1 MNDPASTHIF
11 GPVPSRRLGLSL
23 GIDLV
28 PFKTCTLDCIYCE
41 LGKTATPVTERAEYV
56 SYLQL
61 KNEIETFFSLED
73 RKLDYITLS
82 GSGEP
87 TLNKALPRV
96 VKLLRKLSKTPIA
109 LLTNGT
115 LFSDPEVRREALTV
129 DVILPSLD
137 VVSKELFKT
146 LNRPA
151 PGLDIK
157 KIITGLIALR
167 REYQGQIWLEIL
179 FCRGLNDTP
188 KEINRL
194 AKAVAAIKPD
204 KIQLN
209 TVVRPGA
216 MVEAVAVEQAFLKEV
231 LPRFGPQTEIIAPF
245 ARDSDYGSTIGKA
258 EETILATLKRRPC
271 TKSDLEQALGL
282 KTVEVI
288 KILDLMLEKGKIK
301 ALEHSG
307 KRYFQTIESV
317 LKN

>member
-1 MNDPASTHIF
+1 MNPATTHIF

-56 SYLQL
+56 PYLQL
-61 KNEIETFFSLED
+61 KNEIETFFSAED

-96 VKLLRKLSKTPIA
+96 IKLLRKLSKTPIA

-115 LFSDPEVRREALTV
+115 LFNDPEVRREAAAV

-137 VVSKELFKT
+137 VVSKDLFT
-146 LNRPA
+146 AVNRPS

-157 KIITGLIALR
+157 EIIAGLIALR
-167 REYQGQIWLEIL
+167 NEYRGQIWLEIL
-179 FCRGLNDTP
+179 FCRGLNDSP
-188 KEINRL
+188 QEINRL
-194 AKAVAAIKPD
+194 VEAVTAIKPD

-216 MVEAVAVEQAFLKEV
+216 MAEAVTVEQTFLKKI
-231 LPRFGPQTEIIAPF
+231 LPQFGSRAEIIAPF
-245 ARDSDYGSTIGKA
+245 AKNTDMGSVIEKIS
-258 EETILATLKRRPC
+258 ENILATLKRRPC
-271 TKSDLEQALGL
+271 TADDLKNSLGL
-282 KTVEVI
+282 KIVEVI
-288 KILDLMLEKGKIK
+288 KILDLLLEKGEIK

-307 KRYFQTIESV
+307 ERYFQTT
-317 LKN
+317 K

>member
-1 MNDPASTHIF
+1 MNNPASTHIF

-41 LGKTATPVTERAEYV
+41 LGKTATPVTKRAEYV
-56 SYLQL
+56 PYLQL
-61 KNEIETFFSLED
+61 KSEIEAFFSLED

-96 VKLLRKLSKTPIA
+96 IKLLRKLSKTPIA

-115 LFSDPEVRREALTV
+115 LFSDPEVRREALAV

-137 VVSKELFKT
+137 VVSEGLFKI

-157 KIITGLIALR
+157 EIIAGLIALR
-167 REYQGQIWLEIL
+167 HEYQGRIWLEIL
-179 FCRGLNDTP
+179 FCRGLNDSP
-188 KEINRL
+188 QEINRL
-194 AKAVAAIKPD
+194 VKAVAAIKPD

-216 MVEAVAVEQAFLKEV
+216 MAEAVTVDQLFLKEV
-231 LPRFGPQTEIIAPF
+231 LPRFGSRAEIIAPF
-245 ARDSDYGSTIGKA
+245 AKGSDYGSTIEKA
-258 EETILATLKRRPC
+258 EENILATLKRRPC
-271 TKSDLEQALGL
+271 TQSDLEQALGL

-288 KILDLMLEKGKIK
+288 KILDLMLENGKIK

-307 KRYFQTIESV
+307 ERYFQTIV
-317 LKN
+317 